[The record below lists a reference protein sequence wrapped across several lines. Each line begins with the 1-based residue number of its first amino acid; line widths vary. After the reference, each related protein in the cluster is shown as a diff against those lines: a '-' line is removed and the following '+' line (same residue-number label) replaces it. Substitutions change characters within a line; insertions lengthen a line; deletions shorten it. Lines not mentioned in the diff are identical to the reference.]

1 MEDFM
6 EIITKEELDKINGK
20 IINIKIQFQNAML
33 IKDYKTANKYVDELG
48 KLTKR
53 VKKYEKY
60 LKKKGDINET

>member
-1 MEDFM
+1 M

-53 VKKYEKY
+53 VKKYEKC